1 MTLSSSTYYQWY
13 IKNILHQVK
22 DNYLHLIELPVKVT
36 MVLHMNNIIYNI
48 ILSVWDSTYRTLITD
63 L

>member
-22 DNYLHLIELPVKVT
+22 DNYLHLIELPVKVN
-36 MVLHMNNIIYNI
+36 VHINNIMYGI
-48 ILSVWDSTYRTLITD
+48 ILSVWDSTYRNVNLY

>member
-22 DNYLHLIELPVKVT
+22 DNYLHLIELSYNGTTYQQYHLRYHIKCVGF
-36 MVLHMNNIIYNI
+36 NIQKC
-48 ILSVWDSTYRTLITD
+48 
-63 L
+63 